1 MIRVCWKILKLTTS
15 PQIGM
20 YHILQIKLFMQRSIY
35 NFYSI
40 YSVYLQIKFTV
51 RVTTFYYLHLL
62 INYYYRTLDGDKK
75 KIFQFA
81 PSITQLPVTRV
92 TRVTSVTFQLINKF
106 WGMADRM
113 GEPYDIENWFAHRY
127 RRRTRSIRLFILS
140 FPLSL
145 FPLKLI
151 I

>member
-1 MIRVCWKILKLTTS
+1 
-15 PQIGM
+15 M

-75 KIFQFA
+75 KYFN
-81 PSITQLPVTRV
+81 LP
-92 TRVTSVTFQLINKF
+92 
-106 WGMADRM
+106 
-113 GEPYDIENWFAHRY
+113 HR
-127 RRRTRSIRLFILS
+127 
-140 FPLSL
+140 
-145 FPLKLI
+145 
-151 I
+151 

>member
-1 MIRVCWKILKLTTS
+1 
-15 PQIGM
+15 M

-75 KIFQFA
+75 KNI
-81 PSITQLPVTRV
+81 SICPIDNPVASY
-92 TRVTSVTFQLINKF
+92 TSHASHISHISTNK
-106 WGMADRM
+106 
-113 GEPYDIENWFAHRY
+113 
-127 RRRTRSIRLFILS
+127 
-140 FPLSL
+140 
-145 FPLKLI
+145 
-151 I
+151 